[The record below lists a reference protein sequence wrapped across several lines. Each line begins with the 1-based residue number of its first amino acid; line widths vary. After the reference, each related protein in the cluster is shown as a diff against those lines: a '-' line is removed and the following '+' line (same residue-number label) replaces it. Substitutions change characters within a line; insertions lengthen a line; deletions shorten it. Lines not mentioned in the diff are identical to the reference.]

1 MPEAVIVEALRTPIG
16 RGKMGKGDLSGLHA
30 AQLLGRLQKGLVEK
44 AGIEP
49 KEVDQIFGGCVTQ
62 AGEQSNNI
70 ARNAWL
76 SVTPDDY
83 STAGTTIDVQCG
95 SGQQANNVV
104 NALIKGG
111 SIDVGLA
118 CGVELMSHV
127 GLGMNVMNGP
137 GFFIPDGFPWDA
149 PMSQFIGVELIAE
162 KYGITR
168 DETDALGLRSQTLA
182 KQAWD
187 AGRFDRE
194 ILPIEVPVLGED
206 GAPTGETK
214 IVNRDQGLRE
224 TTLEGLQALKPVQ
237 EGGIHTAGTS
247 SQVSDGAAGLLYMS
261 AEGARERGLRP
272 RARILHDVVVGCDPT
287 TILEGPIDAT
297 HKILKRSGMSLSD
310 IDLFECNEA
319 FAAVMLAWLKSFP
332 QIDLDKVNVNGGAIA
347 LGHPV
352 GCTGSR
358 LLVTAL
364 HELERQDKS
373 TAFITMCCGSAVGT
387 ATIIERI

>member
-1 MPEAVIVEALRTPIG
+1 MPEAVIVEALRTPIA
-16 RGKMGKGDLSGLHA
+16 RGKMGKGELSGLHA
-30 AQLLGRLQKGLVEK
+30 AHLLGRLQRGLIER
-44 AGIEP
+44 AGLAP
-49 KEVDQIFGGCVTQ
+49 GDVDQIFGGCVTQ

-70 ARNAWL
+70 ARHAWL

-83 STAGTTIDVQCG
+83 STAGTTMDVQCG
-95 SGQQANNVV
+95 SGQQANHVV
-104 NALIKGG
+104 SALVKGG
-111 SIDVGLA
+111 SIDVGIA
-118 CGVELMSHV
+118 CGVEMMSHV

-137 GFFIPDGFPWDA
+137 GYFIPEGFPWDE
-149 PMSQFIGVELIAE
+149 PMSQFIGVERIAE

-168 DETDALGLRSQTLA
+168 EETDALGLRSQTLA
-182 KQAWD
+182 RQAWD
-187 AGRFDRE
+187 EGRFERE
-194 ILPIEVPVLGED
+194 VLPIEAPVFGED
-206 GAPTGETK
+206 GSPTGEMRT
-214 IVNRDQGLRE
+214 VRRDQGLRE
-224 TTLEGLQALKPVQ
+224 TTLEGLRSLKPVQ

-247 SQVSDGAAGLLYMS
+247 SQVSDGAAGLLYMT
-261 AEGARERGLRP
+261 AERARELGLRP

-297 HKILKRSGMSLSD
+297 RKILARSGMSLSD

-319 FAAVMLAWLKSFP
+319 FAAVVLAWLKTFP
-332 QIDLDKVNVNGGAIA
+332 EIDPDKVNVNGGAIA

-364 HELERQDKS
+364 HELERTDKS

-387 ATIIERI
+387 ATILERL